1 MTFITVCEKF
11 HFLLIILF
19 FSQSRWDFYL
29 MREPQSNAFFLKKKK
44 KVAPNSLHSAMN
56 EILLQKLNEYEKIF
70 TLASYEKHIVII
82 LTIKNFVQRFQK
94 FPELKCRA
102 NLMVSSDEVF
112 FLTVGL
118 CSFQCFPRRF

>member
-1 MTFITVCEKF
+1 
-11 HFLLIILF
+11 
-19 FSQSRWDFYL
+19 
-29 MREPQSNAFFLKKKK
+29 
-44 KVAPNSLHSAMN
+44 MN

-118 CSFQCFPRRF
+118 CLMFFRDDFNHLKFDISSSNQLTLNATYILMQLAVIKRQ